1 MKRRNFYSR
10 REMISQGL
18 KKKKER
24 ETKAS
29 EIVENL
35 TYNVTDRDTIRNSLN
50 FITQA
55 HYDDIVAER
64 AIDGKCGYVI
74 CTNPL
79 DKNISQKTQTHRIC
93 SKTNTVLELAERK
106 KFCCELCYTHSNYL
120 QGQILTSPL
129 WLREENDKKVSYF
142 FKDEHDIKL
151 ANVSVSSPTKIKSD
165 EDKKPEEII
174 IDKPSKKEKPR
185 RRHYPESK
193 QENSSEAVFDVFK
206 QWWTKDSS
214 AYLNGN
220 KLDNFKSNQECDK
233 PQGTQTLPQSDSS
246 MLECPRLKKMQAFYN
261 GTTDIDTSSLLGA
274 VKEINLD
281 EKVQTILPRIDKT
294 DQKSIRREIVLEGFQ
309 KA

>member
-1 MKRRNFYSR
+1 
-10 REMISQGL
+10 MISQGL

-24 ETKAS
+24 ESRAS

-64 AIDGKCGYVI
+64 AIDGKCGYVV
-74 CTNPL
+74 CTNSL
-79 DKNISQKTQTHRIC
+79 EKNISQKTQTYRIC

-106 KFCCELCYTHSNYL
+106 KFCSELCYTHSNYL

-129 WLREENDKKVSYF
+129 WLREENDKKMSYL
-142 FKDEHDIKL
+142 FKDEHDIKQ
-151 ANVSVSSPTKIKSD
+151 ANASSASSTTKIKSD
-165 EDKKPEEII
+165 EEKKPEEII
-174 IDKPSKKEKPR
+174 NEKPNKKEKPR

-193 QENSSEAVFDVFK
+193 QENSSEVVFDVFK

-220 KLDNFKSNQECDK
+220 KLETFKSNKECDK
-233 PQGTQTLPQSDSS
+233 PQVSQTLPPPDSPMVES
-246 MLECPRLKKMQAFYN
+246 PGMKKMQAFYN

-274 VKEINLD
+274 VKEVNLD

-294 DQKSIRREIVLEGFQ
+294 AQKSIRREIVLESFQ